1 MSKDSINTLNQSGET
16 PEELQRKIP
25 ANIQA
30 EQMLIGAV
38 LLNNEA
44 LNKVGE
50 FLKPEHFYQ
59 PVHQR
64 IYKSILDIIDKG
76 LSATPVSL
84 KNIFDKDPDLA
95 EVGGSDYLSRLVSL
109 STSVINASDY
119 GTIIYN
125 LYLRRKLISIG
136 EDIVNEAYTRENE
149 VSSESQIEEAESKL
163 FNLAHEGDSFGQ
175 GFKNLKTSL
184 LEAIDRTQNAY
195 QTSDK
200 VVGISSGFADIDKK
214 LGGFNDSDL
223 LILAGRP
230 SMGKTALALNMALN
244 SANYLE
250 QKHKESEEQD
260 GHPPSVGFFSL
271 EMSAEQLA
279 SRMISMQA
287 EINASHLRT
296 GALSADN
303 FSKIVRVSKT
313 LHDMPFYIDDTPALS
328 ISAIRT
334 RARRLKRKHNLSI
347 LFVDYL
353 QLIGSSSRAASESRV
368 LEISEITQ
376 GLKAIAKELDI
387 PVIALSQLSRA
398 VEQREDK
405 RPLLS
410 DLRES
415 GSIEQDSDIVM
426 FIYREEYYESRRE
439 PEPDTEKHS
448 RWREKMDK
456 IRNLAD
462 VIVAKHR
469 NGPVG
474 TTQLYYESDYTKFDD
489 LDKAHSDMD

>member
-1 MSKDSINTLNQSGET
+1 MSQTEESIQDLE
-16 PEELQRKIP
+16 RKVP

-30 EQMLIGAV
+30 EQMLLGSI
-38 LLNNEA
+38 LLNNDT
-44 LNKVGE
+44 LNRVGE
-50 FLKPEHFYQ
+50 FLKSEHFYQ

-84 KNIFDKDPDLA
+84 KNIFDKDPDLV

-109 STSVINASDY
+109 STGVINAYDY
-119 GTIIYN
+119 GMIIYN
-125 LYLRRKLISIG
+125 LYLRRKLIGIG
-136 EDIVNEAYTRENE
+136 EDIVNEAYTRETE
-149 VSSESQIEEAESKL
+149 VSSESQIEEAETKL
-163 FNLAHEGDSFGQ
+163 FNLANEGDVFGK

-200 VVGISSGFADIDKK
+200 VVGISSGFTDIDKK

-223 LILAGRP
+223 VILAGRP
-230 SMGKTALALNMALN
+230 SMGKTALALNIALN
-244 SANYLE
+244 SSNYLQE
-250 QKHKESEEQD
+250 KHKQEASE
-260 GHPPSVGFFSL
+260 GGAPPSVGFFSL

-279 SRMISMQA
+279 SRLISMQA
-287 EINASHLRT
+287 EINASNLRT
-296 GALSADN
+296 GSLSADN
-303 FSKIVRVSKT
+303 FSKIVRISKT
-313 LHDMPFYIDDTPALS
+313 LHDMPMFIDDTPALS

-334 RARRLKRKHNLSI
+334 RARKLKRKHNLSI

-353 QLIGSSSRAASESRV
+353 QLINSSVRASSENRV

-415 GSIEQDSDIVM
+415 GSIEQDADIVM

-439 PEPDTEKHS
+439 PEPDTEKHT
-448 RWREKMDK
+448 RWRDKMDK

-474 TTQLYYESDYTKFDD
+474 TAQLYFESDFTKFDN
-489 LDKAHSDMD
+489 LDKVHSEME